1 MDTFH
6 VVYLFLDFNWF
17 IAALLRSLFIKE
29 ARFSSYFFFILEV
42 HVYLKHFER
51 FLRKLNTFLHY
62 FDRLQYLDQVRLFA
76 EGFILPIFYSFLAYS
91 REKRTE
97 NWKNQFMTI
106 TNSCFKYASLM
117 KTSWSNCEH
126 YVNWCTYVTFM
137 ASFPCDICRGKK
149 VTKI

>member
-1 MDTFH
+1 M
-6 VVYLFLDFNWF
+6 
-17 IAALLRSLFIKE
+17 KE

-42 HVYLKHFER
+42 HAYLKHFER

-97 NWKNQFMTI
+97 N
-106 TNSCFKYASLM
+106 
-117 KTSWSNCEH
+117 
-126 YVNWCTYVTFM
+126 
-137 ASFPCDICRGKK
+137 
-149 VTKI
+149 